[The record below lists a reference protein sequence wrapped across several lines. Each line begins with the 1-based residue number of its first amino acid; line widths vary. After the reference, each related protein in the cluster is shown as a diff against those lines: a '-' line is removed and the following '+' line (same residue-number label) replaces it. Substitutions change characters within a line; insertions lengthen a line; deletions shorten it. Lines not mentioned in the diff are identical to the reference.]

1 MRVMNNS
8 PRYLIACSIFAVI
21 FTLGSPLTSP
31 GQSAKNVM
39 DNMRDTLKKQKEI
52 SIVYEQSYR
61 WKSSNTGSKTTG
73 RLDLKELKM
82 FRLLTEEQT
91 IVSDGETI
99 WSYSAFADQVIIE
112 RVNKSSGIKIPTDFL
127 FDYPKEYNAKL
138 SEENKFEGEF
148 LIELTPKDK
157 SSFVTVIRIWVDGD
171 DYLTRKIEYV
181 DINKNVTLWEITE
194 INLDPEFD
202 KSHFIYDP
210 PPGSNVVDLR

>member
-1 MRVMNNS
+1 MIYSQRN
-8 PRYLIACSIFAVI
+8 LLACSILAFI
-21 FTLGSPLTSP
+21 ITIGSPLTSH

-39 DNMRDTLKKQKEI
+39 DKMRDTLKKQKEI
-52 SIVYEQSYR
+52 SIAYEQSYR

-82 FRLLTEEQT
+82 FRLLTDEQT

-99 WSYSAFADQVIIE
+99 WSYSAFTDQVIIE
-112 RVNKSSGIKIPTDFL
+112 RVSKSSGTKIPSDFL
-127 FDYPKEYNAKL
+127 FDYPEDYYANL
-138 SEENKFEGEF
+138 SEENKFEGEY

-157 SSFVTVIRIWVDGD
+157 SSFVTVIRIWVDSE

-194 INLDPEFD
+194 INLYPEFD
-202 KSHFIYDP
+202 KSHFILKP
-210 PPGSNVVDLR
+210 PPGSKVIDLR

>member
-1 MRVMNNS
+1 MIYS
-8 PRYLIACSIFAVI
+8 PRYLSAYLIFAVI
-21 FTLGSPLTSP
+21 LIPGSPLTSQ
-31 GQSAKNVM
+31 GQTAKSVM
-39 DNMRDTLKKQKEI
+39 DKMRDTLKKQKEI
-52 SIVYEQSYR
+52 SIAYEQSYK

-82 FRLLTEEQT
+82 FRLFTDEQT

-99 WSYSAFADQVIIE
+99 WSYSAFTDQVIIE
-112 RVNKSSGIKIPTDFL
+112 RLNKSGGTRIPSDFL
-127 FDYPKEYNAKL
+127 FDYPKDYYANL
-138 SEENKFEGEF
+138 SEENKFEGEY

-181 DINKNVTLWEITE
+181 DINKNVTSWEITE
-194 INLDPEFD
+194 INLEPEFD
-202 KSHFIYDP
+202 KSHFILKP